1 MKNYALEL
9 KWAINFS
16 IASLLWMILEK
27 TLGWHDQYL
36 AKQMLY
42 TNLFAFVAIAI
53 FVFALL
59 EKKKKEYNGVITWK
73 QGFISGMILSFII
86 AVFSQLV
93 NYITY
98 NYITPGY
105 FDKMINLIVSE
116 KKQTVEQV
124 TSLYNMKSF
133 IFQGISN
140 SMSMGVTFGAIVAY
154 FIKTKTVT
162 NEK

>member
-9 KWAINFS
+9 KFAINFS

-59 EKKKKEYNGVITWK
+59 EKKKKDYNGVITWR

-86 AVFSQLV
+86 AVFSPLV

-98 NYITPGY
+98 TYITPGY

-124 TSLYNMKSF
+124 TALYNMKSF

-140 SMSMGVTFGAIVAY
+140 GLSMGVTFGAIVAY
-154 FIKTKTVT
+154 FIKTKTIT

>member
-59 EKKKKEYNGVITWK
+59 EKKKKDYNGVITWR

-86 AVFSQLV
+86 AVFSPLV

-98 NYITPGY
+98 TYITPGY

-116 KKQTVEQV
+116 KKQSVGQATA
-124 TSLYNMKSF
+124 LYNMKSV

-140 SMSMGVTFGAIVAY
+140 GLSMGMTFGAIVAY
-154 FIKTKTVT
+154 FIKTKTTT

>member
-59 EKKKKEYNGVITWK
+59 EKKKKDYNGVITWR

-86 AVFSQLV
+86 AVFSPLV

-98 NYITPGY
+98 TYITPGY

-124 TSLYNMKSF
+124 TALYNMKSF

-140 SMSMGVTFGAIVAY
+140 GLSMGVTFGAIVAY
-154 FIKTKTVT
+154 FIKTKTIT
-162 NEK
+162 KQK

>member
-59 EKKKKEYNGVITWK
+59 EKRKDYNGVINWR
-73 QGFISGMILSFII
+73 QGLFRNDTF
-86 AVFSQLV
+86 V
-93 NYITY
+93 Y
-98 NYITPGY
+98 NCC
-105 FDKMINLIVSE
+105 F
-116 KKQTVEQV
+116 
-124 TSLYNMKSF
+124 
-133 IFQGISN
+133 
-140 SMSMGVTFGAIVAY
+140 
-154 FIKTKTVT
+154 
-162 NEK
+162 

>member
-59 EKKKKEYNGVITWK
+59 EKKKKDYKGIITWR

-86 AVFSQLV
+86 AVFSPLV

-98 NYITPGY
+98 TYITPGY

-116 KKQTVEQV
+116 KKQTIEQV
-124 TSLYNMKSF
+124 TALYNMKSF

-140 SMSMGVTFGAIVAY
+140 GLSMGVTFGAIVAY
-154 FIKTKTVT
+154 FIQTKTT
-162 NEK
+162 INEK